1 MTVRFC
7 SNASSEL
14 QSGTHV
20 YPVAKH
26 GTLAMGTDVG
36 GLPLSHNCMGVTN
49 GISVSLLFGLPA
61 PVEAYTEQVLGKCVL
76 NKWQNGMGLGVV
88 GGAQEEAPSYRAA
101 GEEKQDF

>member
-1 MTVRFC
+1 MDTYVTVRFC

-26 GTLAMGTDVG
+26 GALAMGTDVG

-49 GISVSLLFGLPA
+49 GISVSFQEGTLPV
-61 PVEAYTEQVLGKCVL
+61 PV
-76 NKWQNGMGLGVV
+76 
-88 GGAQEEAPSYRAA
+88 
-101 GEEKQDF
+101 